1 MDIDPFPFTPKLP
14 LSRAAAGMAQ
24 ARQVGWPV
32 AKDDIQMTEQ

>member
-1 MDIDPFPFTPKLP
+1 VVE
-14 LSRAAAGMAQ
+14 SVVAGMAQ